1 MIEWPLEAA
10 VEDRNPR
17 SIESFLHSEIVSGHI
32 SLIGE
37 LDLAAPTIYAGIG
50 WTLLDLANY
59 LVSKPVIQKTL
70 TNRDTWV
77 VWPYPATLAIWSVGH
92 AQTATD
98 GNALWEKDLENYTA
112 GQKVKLAEL
121 FTDSIAKLGLET
133 FDGELERAQ
142 RHSQLAR
149 IHAMIPDFAVK
160 RYAEI
165 VENGVRHDRPKQQI
179 LEEIIRDTV
188 ISKGVIRLFSA
199 RPEMG
204 LDLITRSFNYIAY
217 GYGLELPE
225 RLTSKISLEGRVAR
239 QKMSR
244 RLFPEVRFFE
254 SDRKP
259 IVLNAGGWK
268 LFAPSG
274 EEIEFDTF
282 GPDLIFAEKESS
294 GLITIFDPSDGYL
307 IFDDQGRLVTGQLL
321 PNEAGFLLWKS
332 STVLVSAIEN
342 LDPSYLIGWDEW
354 QYSYI
359 QNVEK
364 LELLLDSGETRIL
377 IRSETLK
384 FEVSRVPYLF
394 DEFENEIMS
403 EYPILSFVR
412 EARITDH
419 LGNRQYALK
428 GGERVHLDEEG
439 GLIDITATIGLGK
452 SAHTEGL
459 VVPGFTIIGLEN
471 ALTEG
476 QKKKITLNLPF
487 GWSFTYPAS
496 LRGKSSG
503 SLELI
508 ADPLIKVEIIE
519 FVDPHG
525 IEHTTYLEIPILNW
539 SLVFS
544 DRENQSTGTETK
556 MRLEDR
562 KKIEAL
568 ILHEVDEYLPPLKAG
583 EISII
588 GKRRGRDARFDLRFL
603 QQDNSV
609 EGTYLTLPWNY
620 QDLTLLSFQ
629 NFHKR
634 KPAVLTSFHDL
645 NNASLL
651 EEAGLFTAQEWSD
664 YLTIKTQESS
674 MYRDRLRQS
683 RGR

>member
-1 MIEWPLEAA
+1 MMEWPLEAA
-10 VEDRNPR
+10 VEDGNPK
-17 SIESFLHSEIVSGHI
+17 SIEVFLHSEIVSGHI

-37 LDLAAPTIYAGIG
+37 LDLAAPTTYAGIG

-59 LVSKPVIQKTL
+59 LVFKPIIQKTL
-70 TNRDTWV
+70 TNKDTWV
-77 VWPYPATLAIWSVGH
+77 VWPYPATLALWSVGH
-92 AQTATD
+92 AQTARD
-98 GNALWEKDLENYTA
+98 GNALWEKDLENYSA

-121 FTDSIAKLGLET
+121 FSDSIEKLGLET

-149 IHAMIPDFAVK
+149 IHAMIPDFAVR

-165 VENGVRHDRPKQQI
+165 VENGVRHDRPKQLI

-188 ISKGVIRLFSA
+188 ISKGVRRLFSA

-204 LDLITRSFNYIAY
+204 LDLIGRTFNYIAY

-225 RLTSKISLEGRVAR
+225 RLKSKITQGGVAR
-239 QKMSR
+239 QKISR
-244 RLFPEVRFFE
+244 RSFPEVRFFE

-259 IVLNAGGWK
+259 IILNAGGWN
-268 LFAPSG
+268 LYAASG
-274 EEIEFDTF
+274 EEVEFDSF

-294 GLITIFDPSDGYL
+294 GLINIFDPSDDYL
-307 IFDDQGRLVTGQLL
+307 VFDDQGRLVTGQRL
-321 PNEAGFLLWKS
+321 PNEAGFLLWKN
-332 STVLVSAIEN
+332 STVFVSDIEN

-354 QYSYI
+354 HYSYI
-359 QNVEK
+359 QNVEL
-364 LELLLDSGETRIL
+364 LELRLHCGETRIL

-384 FEVSRVPYLF
+384 LEVSRVPCLF
-394 DEFENEIMS
+394 DESENEIMS
-403 EYPILSFVR
+403 DYPILSFVR

-419 LGNRQYALK
+419 LRNRQYALK
-428 GGERVHLDEEG
+428 GGEKVHSDQEG
-439 GLIDITATIGLGK
+439 GLIDITATIGLGN
-452 SAHTEGL
+452 SSHAEGL

-471 ALTEG
+471 ALIEG
-476 QKKKITLNLPF
+476 QKKKITLDLPT
-487 GWSFTYPAS
+487 GWTFTYPAS
-496 LRGKSSG
+496 LAGKSSG
-503 SLELI
+503 SLELV
-508 ADPLIKVEIIE
+508 ADPLVKVEIIE
-519 FVDPHG
+519 FMDPQG
-525 IEHTTYLEIPILNW
+525 IEYTTHLEIPILNW

-544 DRENQSTGTETK
+544 GRENQSAGTETK

-568 ILHEVDEYLPPLKAG
+568 ILHEVDEYLPPIKAG

-609 EGTYLTLPWNY
+609 ADSHLTLSWNY
-620 QDLTLLSFQ
+620 QELTLVSFQ
-629 NFHKR
+629 NIHKR
-634 KPAVLTSFHDL
+634 KPAVLTSFRDL

-651 EEAGLFTAQEWSD
+651 EEAGLFSAKEWSD
-664 YLTIKTQESS
+664 YLTNKTQESS
-674 MYRDRLRQS
+674 LYRDRLRQS